1 MVERQKAMVGV
12 LNDTRR
18 DDVNKDPLGG
28 DGKLGQLV
36 ENVKAVKRYSR
47 LSGNSPSEEVV

>member
-1 MVERQKAMVGV
+1 MMVERQKAVVVV

-28 DGKLGQLV
+28 DGKRP
-36 ENVKAVKRYSR
+36 AR
-47 LSGNSPSEEVV
+47 LLDS